1 MMAFIP
7 CGNLSAEFLY
17 FCFLQIKLGDMV
29 EITALPALSSSRLK
43 LFKIAIPKSTTEQ
56 TAIAQ
61 LLSDMDAEIEALEC
75 RLKKTQALKQG
86 MMQALLTGKIR
97 LPLE

>member
-1 MMAFIP
+1 M
-7 CGNLSAEFLY
+7 
-17 FCFLQIKLGDMV
+17 
-29 EITALPALSSSRLK
+29 
-43 LFKIAIPKSTTEQ
+43 IPKSTTEQ

-86 MMQALLTGKIR
+86 MMQALLSGKIR
-97 LPLE
+97 LPLK